1 MTKLFAIA
9 GHFVSYRWVSGL
21 HNFLV
26 ILWNLLKTKKKFH
39 QQKQTTN
46 ESNNCWSRLNA
57 SQAARHSFVGRM
69 FVTPVP
75 HKNANSNVSWLY
87 LLFTQKLQ
95 CRWCDRL
102 PNGMIWAVV
111 TMKRTRKVNTNA
123 HRSSRVSRPRSEF
136 RQRVPV
142 EKSAAS
148 PTSLPQVE
156 EALLCGHYASASSL
170 ICLKNA
176 ILDMSWWLQTG
187 TSLQS
192 QGKRSNWLW
201 KPNVI
206 VWMLLAS

>member
-26 ILWNLLKTKKKFH
+26 ILWNLLKTKKNFH
-39 QQKQTTN
+39 QRKQTTN

-123 HRSSRVSRPRSEF
+123 HRSSRVSRPRSGF

-142 EKSAAS
+142 EKLAA
-148 PTSLPQVE
+148 PPLVFHKWRRPYFAATTQVLLPWYVWKMPFLTWAGDCKLE
-156 EALLCGHYASASSL
+156 RHFSHKGRDRTDCGSQM
-170 ICLKNA
+170 
-176 ILDMSWWLQTG
+176 ILSG
-187 TSLQS
+187 CC
-192 QGKRSNWLW
+192 
-201 KPNVI
+201 
-206 VWMLLAS
+206 